1 MERVYVEVPGGRV
14 LVSEAGVFAIAQEAR
29 QAEALGREVYARL
42 GLPVVPLAVSPREGY
57 REGVLHVADL
67 EGHLQRLPRV
77 LAPEEVQA
85 IARFLRGEGER
96 PRVRLR
102 YLAAEPS
109 GEGDLVATAERAGR
123 QVLATKEAIPEPR
136 VAKTAPP
143 RPSPL
148 LFLAFPPILYAAYTG
163 GLVGLPGLIF
173 ALWFLMEQDR
183 LLREGGDG
191 ESYATYF
198 SFVFQG
204 LALSALLGA
213 FGPGALHGLGSG
225 LAFALL
231 PALYGILAAYR
242 PLFAGEAAR
251 LYALVW
257 GDAFPWLVPLGLVLA
272 LLFSPSTPG
281 VLEALK
287 TPLPAALVGL
297 AVLVL
302 FRGSLDLD

>member
-1 MERVYVEVPGGRV
+1 MMGMERVYVEVPGGRV

-42 GLPVVPLAVSPREGY
+42 GLPVVPLVVSPREGY

-67 EGHLQRLPRV
+67 EGHLQGLPRV
-77 LAPEEVQA
+77 LTPEEVQA

-96 PRVRLR
+96 PRARLR
-102 YLAAEPS
+102 YPAEPG
-109 GEGDLVATAERAGR
+109 GEGGSVAKAGQAG

-143 RPSPL
+143 RPSPF
-148 LFLAFPPILYAAYTG
+148 LFLAFPPILYAAYAG
-163 GLVGLPGLIF
+163 GLVGLPGLVF

-183 LLREGGDG
+183 LLREGGDEEG
-191 ESYATYF
+191 YAIHF

-231 PALYGILAAYR
+231 PALYGVLAAYR

-257 GDAFPWLVPLGLVLA
+257 GDAFPWLVPLGLVLTFPA
-272 LLFSPSTPG
+272 FADG

-287 TPLPAALVGL
+287 APLPMALVGL

-302 FRGSLDLD
+302 FGRSLDRK

>member
-42 GLPVVPLAVSPREGY
+42 GLPVVPLVVSPREGY

-67 EGHLQRLPRV
+67 EGHLQGLPRV
-77 LAPEEVQA
+77 LTPEEVQA

-96 PRVRLR
+96 PRARLR
-102 YLAAEPS
+102 YPAEPG
-109 GEGDLVATAERAGR
+109 GEGGSVAKARAG

-143 RPSPL
+143 RPSPFI
-148 LFLAFPPILYAAYTG
+148 FLAFPPVLYAAYAG
-163 GLVGLPGLIF
+163 GLVGLPGLVF

-183 LLREGGDG
+183 LLREGGD
-191 ESYATYF
+191 EEAIHF
-198 SFVFQG
+198 SFLFQG

-231 PALYGILAAYR
+231 PALYGVLAAYR
-242 PLFAGEAAR
+242 PLFAGEAGR

-257 GDAFPWLVPLGLVLA
+257 GDAFPWLVPLGLVLT
-272 LLFSPSTPG
+272 SPAFADG

-287 TPLPAALVGL
+287 APLPMALMGL

-302 FRGSLDLD
+302 FGRSLDRK